1 MSKPNKLYLS
11 AILTFTGVSIFF
23 IGEYFFK
30 NPDSDLKIT
39 NTAALLNKKVSDSL
53 HKAEQAGGGEA
64 PTSIPEDFDL

>member
-11 AILTFTGVSIFF
+11 AILTFAGVSIFF

-39 NTAALLNKKVSDSL
+39 NTAALLNEKGFDSSHL
-53 HKAEQAGGGEA
+53 SLIH
-64 PTSIPEDFDL
+64 I